1 MKYHEIL
8 CLAGI
13 LTMAFA
19 SPALSSEAF
28 VQQAQAGR
36 IQGALGPA
44 KTMASQSLSV
54 PISLA
59 RVTSMLPQTM
69 PDNRYVPG
77 NASYVMQNGTSN
89 TAVVMQT
96 GNQNLS
102 AIMQQGQ
109 RNSASVAQSSGTR

>member
-1 MKYHEIL
+1 MQYHKL
-8 CLAGI
+8 RCLAGI
-13 LTMAFA
+13 LIMSFA
-19 SPALSSEAF
+19 SPAWSSEVF
-28 VQQAQAGR
+28 VQQARAGR
-36 IQGALGPA
+36 IQGALGAA
-44 KTMASQSLSV
+44 KAIASQSLSV

-59 RVTSMLPQTM
+59 SVASTLPQTM

-89 TAVVMQT
+89 TAVIMQA

-102 AIMQQGQ
+102 AIVQQGQ

>member
-1 MKYHEIL
+1 MKVHERL
-8 CLAGI
+8 CLAVI
-13 LTMAFA
+13 LIMALG
-19 SPALSSEAF
+19 SPALASEAF

-36 IQGALGPA
+36 IQGALGAA
-44 KTMASQSLSV
+44 KAIASQSLSV

-59 RVTSMLPQTM
+59 RIASTLPQTM

-89 TAVVMQT
+89 TAAVIQT